1 MESTSTSGS
10 RLATAG
16 HVCQRDEWGAHM
28 VDGIIDLLSSTSSP
42 ATNGAVYTAGPLP
55 PPTPPLLLLQQGAAH
70 HVQRTLASMVREGG
84 QSKFCKPK
92 KFEKY
97 FGNTGQAI
105 TPSSTPSA

>member
-1 MESTSTSGS
+1 MYVSVMNGVHTW
-10 RLATAG
+10 L
-16 HVCQRDEWGAHM
+16 M
-28 VDGIIDLLSSTSSP
+28 VLLIYSLPPPP

-105 TPSSTPSA
+105 TPSPTPSA